1 MKRMHL
7 QCAGFLALLV
17 LVLAAVSWV
26 FYPKDNQDIG
36 ERQDRLST
44 GLLAEEK
51 NSVDVLF
58 LGDSLP
64 MYSTVSIQ
72 IWGDYGIPCYTYA
85 TPQQNMVKTRRMFLD
100 ALRIQSPKMILLE
113 TNTLYREFSSQEVT
127 ADFFY
132 ELVPA
137 ARYHDNWK
145 RVPLSRMIAP
155 IRYEAQQSSKGY
167 YLTMHQCPPLTLR
180 NYMEYN
186 DLEAEPQS
194 TAVELLKDI
203 WRRCKKDG
211 IRLALYSVPN
221 FKNWSNGRHQIIA
234 ALAREMDI
242 PYLDL
247 NVQKL
252 DINWETDSLDHG
264 DHLNY
269 LGARKV
275 TAYLGQWLWNTD
287 LFTDKRADPAY
298 THWNQQYERFS
309 GHAAEALDTGLIPE

>member
-1 MKRMHL
+1 M
-7 QCAGFLALLV
+7 
-17 LVLAAVSWV
+17 
-26 FYPKDNQDIG
+26 
-36 ERQDRLST
+36 
-44 GLLAEEK
+44 
-51 NSVDVLF
+51 
-58 LGDSLP
+58 
-64 MYSTVSIQ
+64 
-72 IWGDYGIPCYTYA
+72 
-85 TPQQNMVKTRRMFLD
+85 
-100 ALRIQSPKMILLE
+100 
-113 TNTLYREFSSQEVT
+113 
-127 ADFFY
+127 
-132 ELVPA
+132 
-137 ARYHDNWK
+137 
-145 RVPLSRMIAP
+145 
-155 IRYEAQQSSKGY
+155 
-167 YLTMHQCPPLTLR
+167 R

-234 ALAREMDI
+234 ALAREMNI

-247 NVQKL
+247 NVQEL

-275 TAYLGQWLWNTD
+275 TAYLGQWLRNTD

>member
-1 MKRMHL
+1 MKRMYL
-7 QCAGFLALLV
+7 RCAGFLALLV

-100 ALRIQSPKMILLE
+100 ALRIQSPKVILLE
-113 TNTLYREFSSQEVT
+113 TNTLYREFSSQEET

-167 YLTMHQCPPLTLR
+167 YLTMHQCPP
-180 NYMEYN
+180 N
-186 DLEAEPQS
+186 A
-194 TAVELLKDI
+194 AK
-203 WRRCKKDG
+203 
-211 IRLALYSVPN
+211 LYGV
-221 FKNWSNGRHQIIA
+221 
-234 ALAREMDI
+234 
-242 PYLDL
+242 
-247 NVQKL
+247 
-252 DINWETDSLDHG
+252 
-264 DHLNY
+264 
-269 LGARKV
+269 
-275 TAYLGQWLWNTD
+275 
-287 LFTDKRADPAY
+287 
-298 THWNQQYERFS
+298 
-309 GHAAEALDTGLIPE
+309 